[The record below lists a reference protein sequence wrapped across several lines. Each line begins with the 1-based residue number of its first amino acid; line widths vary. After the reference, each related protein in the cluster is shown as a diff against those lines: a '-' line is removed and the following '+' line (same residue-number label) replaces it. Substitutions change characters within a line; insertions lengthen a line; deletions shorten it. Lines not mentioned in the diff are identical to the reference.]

1 VPAEQEP
8 PALPVSDPGRPSFD
22 DVLQAGSDR
31 RLFSWREHRLLTGS
45 LLAAVLVG
53 GAATALLHA
62 RAAERAAQRASEV
75 QLTARSEGYGSEGV
89 AEHPDQRRYSLSVRL
104 TEARHRPFRIVS
116 LSLPDLGATPDF
128 LPSLAEPSSRATL
141 RVDTDCARVSRLP
154 PELVVLT
161 TVQRPGQR
169 HRSVRLPLD
178 GSSSFAESLQRDCG
192 YGGVA
197 ESVLFGSRTP
207 PSVHGPA
214 ATVDVEVQNGSRR
227 PAQLVDVTFP
237 DARVTTSPALPLE
250 LPPFAAGR
258 PGAPVWLR
266 LTITYL
272 RCPALIEGQGN
283 EPALT
288 LTLVDRNGSRQSAST
303 SFGDWDDALRP
314 LYSQSC
320 P

>member
-1 VPAEQEP
+1 MPVQGEP
-8 PALPVSDPGRPSFD
+8 PVPTSLPGGPAFD
-22 DVLQAGSDR
+22 DVLHVGSER
-31 RLFSWREHRLLTGS
+31 ERFSWREHRVLTGS

-53 GAATALLHA
+53 GGAGALLHA
-62 RAAERAAQRASEV
+62 RAADRAEQRASEV
-75 QLTARSEGYGSEGV
+75 QLTARSESYGSSGDG
-89 AEHPDQRRYSLSVRL
+89 EHPDQRRYTVSVRL
-104 TEARHRPFRIVS
+104 SEARHLPFRIVS
-116 LSLPDLGATPDF
+116 LSLLGLPATTEF
-128 LPSLAEPSSRATL
+128 LPSRAEPSSSATL
-141 RVDTDCARVSRLP
+141 RLDTDCARVSLLP
-154 PELVVLT
+154 RELVVLA

-169 HRSVRLPLD
+169 RRSVRLPLD
-178 GSSSFAESLQRDCG
+178 GSSSFAEGLRQDCG
-192 YGGVA
+192 YLGVA

-227 PAQLVDVTFP
+227 PAQLVHVTFP
-237 DARVTTSPALPLE
+237 DALVTVSPALPLE

-288 LTLVDRNGSRQSAST
+288 LTLVERNGSRQSAST